1 MEKKIYR
8 SKDNRMFSG
17 LCGGLGEYFDID
29 PTIIRLLAVFAI
41 LSSCF
46 TGLIAYFVC
55 AMIIP
60 QRPTDVSQPT
70 YEAKEQNTFD
80 VENLK

>member
-1 MEKKIYR
+1 
-8 SKDNRMFSG
+8 MFSG
-17 LCGGLGEYFDID
+17 VCGGLGEYFDID

-55 AMIIP
+55 AMVIP
-60 QRPTDVSQPT
+60 QRPIGTPYATSGHSEQPSQESNET
-70 YEAKEQNTFD
+70 NDEE
-80 VENLK
+80 LK